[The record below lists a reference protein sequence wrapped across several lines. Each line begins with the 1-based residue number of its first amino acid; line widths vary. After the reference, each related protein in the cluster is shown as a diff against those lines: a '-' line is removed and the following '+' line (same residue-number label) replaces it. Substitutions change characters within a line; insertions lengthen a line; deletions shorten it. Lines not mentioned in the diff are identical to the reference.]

1 MGILESP
8 SFLITYAVV
17 QTLVFL
23 LLIRFLDLYEHE
35 PLSILGVMALWGAI
49 GATSLSAIGN
59 GIVREVLPPDIDLV
73 FGPAISAPL
82 VEELAKGSALIAAF
96 TFAAWGH
103 RRFGIMQLG
112 GVTDGIV
119 YGAAVGL
126 GFAFTE
132 DIHYLLSA
140 AASEG
145 LDAGLTLFLS
155 RRDFFGTGMLQ
166 HAIYTAAFGAGLG
179 LATWSRTWVARVAF
193 PAIGLILAMTLHGIN
208 NGLVRVLQTTRHGF
222 DETVAFLEGRA
233 PAGLQREMLDTE
245 QTALTVMW
253 ILDYVVGITFFVCV
267 ALWLHHQRRVIR
279 AELAEEI
286 DSGLID
292 PRDTELVP
300 SYLRRVQWYWRLF
313 RVGELE
319 RLRSI
324 RRLHIELA
332 KLAFLKWRVGRDERT
347 RPDVNRSRQKI
358 ANLKAQSAVDVYAPR

>member
-1 MGILESP
+1 MGILENP

-35 PLSILGVMALWGAI
+35 PLSILAVMALWGAI
-49 GATSLSAIGN
+49 GATSLSVIGN
-59 GIVREVLPPDIDLV
+59 GIIGRSLPSDVDLV
-73 FGPAISAPL
+73 FGPAISAPF
-82 VEELAKGSALIAAF
+82 VEELAKGSALVAAF
-96 TFAAWGH
+96 LFAGWAH
-103 RRFGIMQLG
+103 QRFGVMKLG

-132 DIHYLLSA
+132 DIHFLLQS

-155 RRDFFGTGMLQ
+155 RRDFFGTGMLH
-166 HAIYTAAFGAGLG
+166 HAMFTAAFGAGLG
-179 LATWSRTWVARVAF
+179 LATWSRRWVARVSF
-193 PAIGLILAMTLHGIN
+193 PFLGLLLAMALHATN
-208 NGLVRVLQTTRHGF
+208 NGLAQVLAVMRHGF
-222 DETVAFLEGRA
+222 DTTAFVL
-233 PAGLQREMLDTE
+233 AGGGSPELRQELAATE
-245 QTALTVMW
+245 ETALTAMW
-253 ILDYVVGITFFVCV
+253 ILDYVVGIAFFACI
-267 ALWLHHQRRVIR
+267 ALWLWHQRRVIR
-279 AELAEEI
+279 AELEEES

-313 RVGELE
+313 RIGEIE
-319 RLRSI
+319 RLRVI

-332 KLAFLKWRVGRDERT
+332 KLAFLKWRLGRDERA
-347 RPDVNRSRQKI
+347 RPEVERSRQKI
-358 ANLKAQSAVDVYAPR
+358 ANLKAQGAVDVYAPR